1 MGISVTALRK
11 KLTGGGARPSLFYS
25 RVEFPPGLLTGT
37 NKILGLND
45 TSQSDISF
53 FMQSATIPESTVQM
67 ISQPF
72 LGRQVKFPSIDREFA
87 AFSTTII
94 NDEDYKIRHFFE
106 SWIEIMAPGQAIF
119 DATSSFGSGT
129 NGSVFGKLEVHQMQK
144 NGGVSTFTEAS
155 GSQEEESTNSST
167 DPKYLGSYYFVDAFP
182 ISVGEI
188 ALDWSTQNQIETFTV
203 NFEYQYWYKDP
214 SDAGEGTEHSDPT
227 NSPFQPEP
235 NSNQPG
241 AVKFAENWAKAPS
254 Q

>member
-25 RVEFPPGLLTGT
+25 RVEFPAGLKNATGK
-37 NKILGLND
+37 KIIGLSD
-45 TSQSDISF
+45 TEEKDISF
-53 FMQSATIPESTVQM
+53 FMQNATIPESSVQM

-106 SWIEIMAPGQAIF
+106 SWIEIMAPGRAIF
-119 DATSSFGSGT
+119 DATSAFGGLDG
-129 NGSVFGKLEVHQMQK
+129 NANQVFGKLEVHQMK
-144 NGGVSTFTEAS
+144 KDGGVSDWSETGSTANS
-155 GSQEEESTNSST
+155 GTTKQ
-167 DPKYLGSYYFVDAFP
+167 YLGSYYFVDAFP

-214 SDAGEGTEHSDPT
+214 SNEGKAKSHHSDP
-227 NSPFQPEP
+227 NQSPFQPGKD
-235 NSNQPG
+235 SVD
-241 AVKFAENWAKAPS
+241 AASNWATGS
-254 Q
+254 

>member
-25 RVEFPPGLLTGT
+25 RVEFPAGLKDESTGK
-37 NKILGLND
+37 KILGLSD
-45 TSQSDISF
+45 TEENDISF
-53 FMQSATIPESTVQM
+53 FMQNATIPESTVQM

-106 SWIEIMAPGQAIF
+106 SWIEIMAPGRAIF
-119 DATSSFGSGT
+119 DATSAFGG
-129 NGSVFGKLEVHQMQK
+129 GSNQVFGKLEVHQMK
-144 NGGVSTFTEAS
+144 KDGGVSLYQPTAGFNSAS
-155 GSQEEESTNSST
+155 GMS
-167 DPKYLGSYYFVDAFP
+167 YLGSYYFVDAFP

-214 SDAGEGTEHSDPT
+214 SNEGQEKSEHSNP
-227 NSPFQPEP
+227 NESPFQPGKD
-235 NSNQPG
+235 SVD
-241 AVKFAENWAKAPS
+241 AASNWAATGS
-254 Q
+254 

>member
-25 RVEFPPGLLTGT
+25 RVEFPPGLLTGA

-45 TSQSDISF
+45 TSQRDISF
-53 FMQSATIPESTVQM
+53 FMQNATIPESSVQM

-106 SWIEIMAPGQAIF
+106 SWIEIMAPGRAIF
-119 DATSSFGSGT
+119 DATSAFGG
-129 NGSVFGKLEVHQMQK
+129 GSNQVFGKLEVHQMK
-144 NGGVSTFTEAS
+144 KDGGVSSYSPSDSSAS
-155 GSQEEESTNSST
+155 ETRGGLSDSH
-167 DPKYLGSYYFVDAFP
+167 YLGSYYFVDAFP

-214 SDAGEGTEHSDPT
+214 KNEGQEKSEHSNP
-227 NSPFQPEP
+227 NESPFQPGTD
-235 NSNQPG
+235 SVD
-241 AVKFAENWAKAPS
+241 AAYNWS
-254 Q
+254 TGN